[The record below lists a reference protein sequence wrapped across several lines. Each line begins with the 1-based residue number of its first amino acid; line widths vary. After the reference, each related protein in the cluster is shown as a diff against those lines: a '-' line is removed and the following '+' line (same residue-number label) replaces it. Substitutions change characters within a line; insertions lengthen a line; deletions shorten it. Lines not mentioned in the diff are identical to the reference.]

1 MAHLTIDLDR
11 QRSDRR
17 LVDGVPCSPL
27 CSCCADEDPVD
38 ESSHSPER
46 EDRIDHNRWVEHQT
60 QGKPRNCCPGG
71 VLYLSSSVVEE
82 VGFQYTAPAAKT
94 EARHP
99 NTTMI
104 QILLCWSVLNSDGI
118 SKISA
123 IPDNA
128 SPMMHVAHNEF
139 LLTIAPSLTSLQVKR
154 LDRRSRSTT
163 HRSRGMGLLYD
174 TRRGASVEIS
184 CRTHHG
190 SLKTT
195 GAPARRRDVHS
206 ADGCTEPHSV
216 PAPFSKR
223 P

>member
-1 MAHLTIDLDR
+1 M
-11 QRSDRR
+11 
-17 LVDGVPCSPL
+17 V
-27 CSCCADEDPVD
+27 ED
-38 ESSHSPER
+38 
-46 EDRIDHNRWVEHQT
+46 
-60 QGKPRNCCPGG
+60 
-71 VLYLSSSVVEE
+71 

-154 LDRRSRSTT
+154 LDRR
-163 HRSRGMGLLYD
+163 
-174 TRRGASVEIS
+174 
-184 CRTHHG
+184 
-190 SLKTT
+190 
-195 GAPARRRDVHS
+195 RDVHS
-206 ADGCTEPHSV
+206 ADGGDEHDHDEENKECNYFDLKSI
-216 PAPFSKR
+216 
-223 P
+223 